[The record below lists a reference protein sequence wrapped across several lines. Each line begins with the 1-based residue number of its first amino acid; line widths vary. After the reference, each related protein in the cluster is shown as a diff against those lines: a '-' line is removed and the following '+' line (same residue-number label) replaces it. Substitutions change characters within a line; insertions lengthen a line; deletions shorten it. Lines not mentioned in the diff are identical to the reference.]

1 MEDLR
6 LKGPAS
12 IGEHPDVGG
21 QVVVH
26 LHEPQG
32 DEAVE
37 PGVGHLLHHLVIALL
52 GDGVEQVPALL
63 LFLCREGLAID
74 GGCTG
79 LPGSLGGDAILVGP
93 LGHLGEE
100 FLPGPHGE
108 GLDGFL
114 VHGDSLL

>member
-1 MEDLR
+1 MKIRIDERTYEGSGTEIMDQLR
-6 LKGPAS
+6 RQTFDPT
-12 IGEHPDVGG
+12 EYPDV
-21 QVVVH
+21 
-26 LHEPQG
+26 ESYIC
-32 DEAVE
+32 AYC
-37 PGVGHLLHHLVIALL
+37 
-52 GDGVEQVPALL
+52 GVEEVPALL

-108 GLDGFL
+108 GLDGFF